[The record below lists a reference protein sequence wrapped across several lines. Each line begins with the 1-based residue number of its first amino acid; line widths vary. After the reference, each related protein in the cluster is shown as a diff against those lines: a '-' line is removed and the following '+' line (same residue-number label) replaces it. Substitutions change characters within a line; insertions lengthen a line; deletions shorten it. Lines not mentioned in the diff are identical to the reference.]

1 MQSATLPSKITQCVD
16 KLCCN
21 FIWGTTEHNKKN
33 YTQLAGRKS
42 PRPKKIGGLGLQST
56 KERNIVLLAK
66 LNWQFHQEKDSLWTH
81 VLAHKY
87 KYRKKKANLLKPR
100 SCSTTWATLKK
111 GEPIFMKGTKWIASM
126 NSGLSF
132 WHDKWLN
139 DGSLRNL
146 IIGPF

>member
-16 KLCCN
+16 KLFRN
-21 FIWGTTEHNKKN
+21 FIWGTIEHKKK
-33 YTQLAGRKS
+33 LHLVS
-42 PRPKKIGGLGLQST
+42 WKKISKAKKDGGLGLQLA
-56 KERNIVLLAK
+56 KERNITLLAK

-139 DGSLRNL
+139 DG
-146 IIGPF
+146 